1 MNSSELIE
9 EARRIGMLIC
19 PILSQLEDGD
29 VVERMPNDLLQ
40 ACSVISR
47 LCDAI
52 EVREGEE
59 TGWVIEHG
67 RSDPS
72 RPEYWAATGFD
83 HDNLKAIRFARK
95 EDAERVANCLGG
107 GWPEGYHR
115 IADHMWCP

>member
-1 MNSSELIE
+1 MNELVE
-9 EARRIGMLIC
+9 EGRRLAMLIC
-19 PILSQLEDGD
+19 PMPFQLEDGD
-29 VVERMPNDLLQ
+29 EVGRMPDDLFR
-40 ACSVISR
+40 AANIIGS

-52 EVREGEE
+52 EVRDSEE

-107 GWPEGYHR
+107 GFPEGYHR
-115 IADHMWCP
+115 IADHMWCPR